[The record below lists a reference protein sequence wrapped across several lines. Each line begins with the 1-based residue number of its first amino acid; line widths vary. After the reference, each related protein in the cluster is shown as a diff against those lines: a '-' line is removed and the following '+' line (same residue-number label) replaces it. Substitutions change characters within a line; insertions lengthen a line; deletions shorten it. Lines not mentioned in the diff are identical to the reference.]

1 MSGGLDFASATIL
14 LVGAGRMGGAMLA
27 GWVEDEALARRITV
41 LDPHAPDEMREGWAD
56 CGVSV
61 ANGVG
66 DAGTPDI
73 VILAVK
79 PQVVGD
85 VLPTLAPAIG
95 EETVLVSVAAGIPIE
110 RLQAVCPRSIRA
122 MPNTPALVGRGIT
135 VCCAGQGV
143 GDDARHVIDA
153 LMRTV
158 GEIEWIED
166 EALMDAVTAVSGSGP
181 AYVFALA
188 ETLAEA
194 GRAVGLPDETAM
206 RLANATVAGAGEL
219 LHRSDLQPSALRE
232 NVTSPGGTTA
242 AALDVLLAVDGLP
255 TLMKKAVERA
265 AERSRELSSA

>member
-1 MSGGLDFASATIL
+1 MSGRLDFDTATIL
-14 LVGAGRMGGAMLA
+14 LVGVGRMGGAMLA
-27 GWVEDEALARRITV
+27 GWVDDEALARRITV
-41 LDPHAPDEMREGWAD
+41 LDPHASDEMREGWAD
-56 CGVSV
+56 CGVRV
-61 ANGVG
+61 AKGIEDVG
-66 DAGTPDI
+66 GPDI

-79 PQVVGD
+79 PQVVSE

-95 EETVLVSVAAGIPIE
+95 EKTVLVSVAAGIPLE
-110 RLQAVCPRSIRA
+110 RLQTFCSRSIRA

-135 VCCAGQGV
+135 VCCAGEDV
-143 GDDARHVIDA
+143 GDDAKGAVDA
-153 LMRTV
+153 LMRAV
-158 GEIEWIED
+158 GGVEWIDD

-194 GRAVGLPDETAM
+194 GRAAGLPDEMAM

-219 LHRSDLQPSALRE
+219 LHQSDLQPSALRE